1 MDALRRDVCIAP
13 SLASR
18 NDERPGYHYEGE
30 TVWHNPATVVIRG
43 VDAEQIRR
51 APDPGSRPSL
61 FYPYLFDR
69 PFGWLTGG
77 VNLAHGEKI
86 ELVESAQPAPQ
97 QALRPNDT
105 YRGDTA
111 RIVPE
116 PWSNYYGFPVGGER

>member
-18 NDERPGYHYEGE
+18 NDGKPGYHYEGE
-30 TVWHNPATVVIRG
+30 SVWHNPAQVVIRG
-43 VDAEQIRR
+43 VDAAQIHR

-69 PFGWLTGG
+69 PFGWATGG
-77 VNLAHGEKI
+77 VNLARGEKV
-86 ELVESAQPAPQ
+86 ELPESAQYAPQ
-97 QALRPNDT
+97 QQLHAADVH
-105 YRGDTA
+105 RGDTA

-116 PWSNYYGFPVGGER
+116 PWSSYYGFPIGGE